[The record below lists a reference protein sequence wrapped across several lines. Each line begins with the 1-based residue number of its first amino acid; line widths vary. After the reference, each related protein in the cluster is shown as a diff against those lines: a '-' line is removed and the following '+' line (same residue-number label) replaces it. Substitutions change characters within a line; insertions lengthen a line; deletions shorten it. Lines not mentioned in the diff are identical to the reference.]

1 MTVRSRFNPLWFVGA
16 LSVITLVIVL
26 LVVRTGGSNPAP
38 SALGFPDT
46 TSGPTSITSSTL
58 PTGTYTGLGTT
69 VYDWNVS
76 HVPDK
81 KFVVNAAYLPFVH
94 NRAGTVDRYA
104 GMFAGH
110 GRVLGFTLNLS
121 QATSL
126 ADAERAISMLLP
138 PDGVLTSGPIKHTN
152 ACAYLNYRSA
162 TLAGLLGR
170 TVGDAGGTVGVELT
184 TVNQNGTSTYDP
196 SDVEEAIIGLVS
208 LDSTTTCQ

>member
-1 MTVRSRFNPLWFVGA
+1 MSLRARFNPLWFVGA
-16 LSVITLVIVL
+16 LAVITLVIVL
-26 LVVRTGGSNPAP
+26 VVVRSGGSNPAP
-38 SALGFPDT
+38 SALGFPAT
-46 TSGPTSITSSTL
+46 KSGPASITNSTL
-58 PTGTYTGLGTT
+58 ATGSYTGLGTT

-94 NRAGTVDRYA
+94 NRAGAVDRYA

-121 QATSL
+121 QGTSV
-126 ADAERAISMLLP
+126 ADVERAVSMLLP
-138 PDGVLTSGPIKHTN
+138 ADAVLTSGPIKHTT

-170 TVGDAGGTVGVELT
+170 TVGDVGGTVGVELT
-184 TVNQNGTSTYDP
+184 TVNQNGTSNYDAR
-196 SDVEEAIIGLVS
+196 DVEEAIVGLVS